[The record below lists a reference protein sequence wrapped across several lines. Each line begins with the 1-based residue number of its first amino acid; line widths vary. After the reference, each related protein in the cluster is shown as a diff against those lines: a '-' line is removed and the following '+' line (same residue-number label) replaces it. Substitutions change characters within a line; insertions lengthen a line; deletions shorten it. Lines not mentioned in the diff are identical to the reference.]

1 MMQTTRG
8 NRGRGRVQAPQRNV
22 QARVTNL
29 NHQLRGTKFTP
40 PPQPRAYT
48 AIPWNSL
55 TLEFERVVEDSA
67 TSELEL
73 IVSEVRTAIQ
83 AKVGSSPKFKAVRYE
98 SWCTA
103 DGLSYPTLKA
113 EFFDI
118 VDQDPINPEARSQQ
132 SDRGTLN
139 MPAKIGF
146 LPPMTDQKRVLS
158 GTDDAVKLLKI
169 STGGATTGMV
179 LLLRVHVLWKY
190 VNATF

>member
-1 MMQTTRG
+1 MQRNGG
-8 NRGRGRVQAPQRNV
+8 NRGRGRAPPPQRA
-22 QARVTNL
+22 QARITNL

-55 TLEFERVVEDSA
+55 TLEFSQAVVSA
-67 TSELEL
+67 ETKELE
-73 IVSEVRTAIQ
+73 INVTDVRTAIQ
-83 AKVGSSPKFKAVRYE
+83 EVVGSSPKFKAVRYE
-98 SWCTA
+98 CWGTA
-103 DGLSYPTLKA
+103 NGLSYPTLKA

-146 LPPMTDQKRVLS
+146 LPPMTDQKGVLS
-158 GTDDAVKLLKI
+158 GTDDAVKLLKVSSGEI
-169 STGGATTGMV
+169 ESGMI

>member
-1 MMQTTRG
+1 MQRNGG
-8 NRGRGRVQAPQRNV
+8 NRGRGRAPPPQRA
-22 QARVTNL
+22 QARITNL

-55 TLEFERVVEDSA
+55 TLEFSQAVVSA
-67 TSELEL
+67 ETKELE
-73 IVSEVRTAIQ
+73 INVTDVRTAIQ
-83 AKVGSSPKFKAVRYE
+83 EVVGSSPKFKAVRYE
-98 SWCTA
+98 CWGTA
-103 DGLSYPTLKA
+103 NGLSYPTLKA

-158 GTDDAVKLLKI
+158 GTDDAVKLLKVSSGEI
-169 STGGATTGMV
+169 ESGMI